1 MATVTVSFTALP
13 AHVRTARFIVA
24 SVARRAGVAE
34 SILDEIRLA
43 VSEACSLAVRFHLVH
58 APASPVELRLTESVD
73 QFSVQVADAV
83 GRSAPDGGDLT
94 LDLTDDELG
103 LEAFEARTALNTG
116 GTASGSAVGS
126 ATSANGNASQGGR
139 TPALDGDDQASAA
152 DLRGHERIGL
162 AVISGLVD
170 DVTVEYLDS
179 GSVVTMTW
187 PIVLDD
193 AGVRSSGSGAH

>member
-1 MATVTVSFTALP
+1 VTTVTVSFTAVP

-58 APASPVELRLTESVD
+58 APGSPVELRLTESVD

-94 LDLTDDELG
+94 LDLSDDELG

-116 GTASGSAVGS
+116 GTPSGSAVGL
-126 ATSANGNASQGGR
+126 APSANGNASQGSR
-139 TPALDGDDQASAA
+139 TSAFDGDDRASAA

-187 PIVLDD
+187 PIVVDE
-193 AGVRSSGSGAH
+193 AGVRSSASGVH